1 MTAAKQSIS
10 PEKQSDKLKVLNN
23 EFESQI
29 KTFLTGIREQSEEV
43 KQTLQTV
50 NSPVLDEDE
59 EEKTGRDTDEDGIN
73 CDSSNNSVCVKKNNG
88 HRQG

>member
-10 PEKQSDKLKVLNN
+10 HEKQSDKLKVLNN

-43 KQTLQTV
+43 KQTL
-50 NSPVLDEDE
+50 
-59 EEKTGRDTDEDGIN
+59 
-73 CDSSNNSVCVKKNNG
+73 
-88 HRQG
+88 